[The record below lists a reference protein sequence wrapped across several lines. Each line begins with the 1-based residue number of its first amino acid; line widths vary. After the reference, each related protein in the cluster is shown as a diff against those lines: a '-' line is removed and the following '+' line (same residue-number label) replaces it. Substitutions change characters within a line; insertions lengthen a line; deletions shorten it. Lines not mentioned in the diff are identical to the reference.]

1 MIQLTE
7 PIPEHPPLGLAM
19 SWGAARPAEKWD
31 ENHMDHRITGCSELE
46 KSHKDQV
53 QLLRESNV
61 TLALSAP
68 QSNQTTPSQS
78 TPPLGLA
85 MSWGAAIQQRNG
97 MRITRIMGLLDVL
110 GWKKSTSPALKGI
123 KHDLGILSSMI
134 QPTQPIPDHSTPGQS
149 WGNCKNSREMGGS
162 PNYGM
167 FQVGRIPQ
175 GSSPAL
181 RESKVTLAFP
191 NP

>member
-1 MIQLTE
+1 
-7 PIPEHPPLGLAM
+7 
-19 SWGAARPAEKWD
+19 
-31 ENHMDHRITGCSELE
+31 
-46 KSHKDQV
+46 
-53 QLLRESNV
+53 
-61 TLALSAP
+61 
-68 QSNQTTPSQS
+68 
-78 TPPLGLA
+78 

-191 NP
+191 NPQSTPGHPSTEHLPHTDTLCLLSTSSAPQEISMVFINPWQSPE